1 MPFISAFH
9 GRNDMLDSMSGQ
21 KTDPEARPK
30 YSAPALEKGL
40 DILELLST
48 ESAPMSLAQIGLRLE
63 RTSGEIFRM
72 LAALERRGYLVRG
85 PRPEQYVLTHKLYE
99 LAHRHPPT
107 KRLLA
112 CAIPEMEVLA
122 RAVQQSCHLAVRHGD
137 AALIV
142 AQVDCPGF
150 TGFSVRVGAQAP
162 LRESCSGRVLLAFQS
177 REVREAWLSAEGEP
191 TADLSDLASTFAEVH
206 GKGFHRQGSNLHPGI
221 VDFGAPVLDHEG
233 HAIASLT
240 VPRLGSVQSATD
252 EGKLIAPLRVAAAR
266 IAESLGAMAEPE
278 A

>member
-1 MPFISAFH
+1 MP
-9 GRNDMLDSMSGQ
+9 GRKN
-21 KTDPEARPK
+21 DPEERPK

-40 DILELLST
+40 DILELLSA
-48 ESAPMSLAQIGLRLE
+48 ESAPMSLAQIGQQLE

-112 CAIPEMEVLA
+112 CALPEMEILA
-122 RAVQQSCHLAVRHGD
+122 RAAQQSCHLAVRHGD

-162 LRESCSGRVLLAFQS
+162 LIESCSGRVLLAFQS
-177 REVREAWLSAEGEP
+177 AEMRNAWLEVCPQSDAQR
-191 TADLSDLASTFAEVH
+191 ADLDAALRVAQN
-206 GKGFHRQGSNLHPGI
+206 KGCHRQESMLHPGI
-221 VDFGAPVLDHEG
+221 VDFGAPVLDHDG
-233 HAIASLT
+233 HAIAALT
-240 VPRLGSVQSATD
+240 VPRLGSVQSSTD
-252 EGKLIAPLRVAAAR
+252 ENRLVSQLRTAAAR
-266 IAESLGAMAEPE
+266 IAECLGAAAQTEE
-278 A
+278 